1 MIQIEQDDGL
11 TVIPIRQGFRSLS
24 PASKELQRLVV
35 SHELRHLGN
44 PVLRCAAE
52 NAKVKMDENEN
63 LRPVKAKTSGRID
76 PLMSLIMAIAARQQT
91 EGIGT
96 GPSVYEDRGLI
107 VI

>member
-1 MIQIEQDDGL
+1 MIQVEQDDGL

-35 SHELRHLGN
+35 SRELRHLSN
-44 PVLRCAAE
+44 PVLRWAAE
-52 NAKVKMDENEN
+52 NANVKMDENEN
-63 LRPVKAKTSGRID
+63 LRPVKTKTSGRID

-91 EGIGT
+91 EGIAA
-96 GPSVYEDRGLI
+96 GPSVYEERGLI